1 MEARDMKKDCQTAKW
16 GEAGVTLIEAV
27 IALTILAVMG
37 VIALEAMRLGY
48 RTWEKTERR
57 ADADQRLRVM
67 HDLLVH
73 EFSRLEPV
81 TTKIET
87 HRVTAFRGFPDKLV
101 FYGAPDMFAAQP
113 YAGLVRRVSMQ
124 VEPGRGLVVGE
135 GWPLVD
141 GQSGFEAGTA
151 SRVLDPRVIAV
162 RFRYLAPPSKDIEAP
177 HWIEEWEPVERQMN
191 RLATPGVRA
200 SNSVLLP
207 SAVEL
212 TLVMQEEQIAR
223 EHRFVFPIRIGRYLL

>member
-81 TTKIET
+81 TI
-87 HRVTAFRGFPDKLV
+87 
-101 FYGAPDMFAAQP
+101 
-113 YAGLVRRVSMQ
+113 
-124 VEPGRGLVVGE
+124 
-135 GWPLVD
+135 
-141 GQSGFEAGTA
+141 
-151 SRVLDPRVIAV
+151 SRSSTCCA
-162 RFRYLAPPSKDIEAP
+162 
-177 HWIEEWEPVERQMN
+177 
-191 RLATPGVRA
+191 RA
-200 SNSVLLP
+200 SSGKMPPKIYSPICGCP
-207 SAVEL
+207 S
-212 TLVMQEEQIAR
+212 
-223 EHRFVFPIRIGRYLL
+223 